1 MVTIKEM
8 AQELGVSTTTVS
20 NVIHGKTKEV
30 SPANIERIQKI
41 LKKYDYTPNI
51 NARNLASRRSKI
63 IGLLIKAKQNK
74 TVNRFE
80 DPFIGEILGAIE
92 RHVRERGYYLM
103 VYAVNDVHQVQQFT
117 MSWNMDGLITS
128 GFVEGDIRYLKERFK
143 NPIAIIDDYDTNGL
157 GNCANIRI
165 EDEHAEY
172 LLTKYVI
179 SCGHRKL
186 AFLAD
191 NLVNLDKRRFLGFCR
206 ALEEAGISVS
216 EKENFIQI
224 YANDA
229 GELQNMDEIYEKSFS
244 YTALLCAS
252 DYYAAHI
259 ENMLLDR
266 GRKVPEEISI
276 AGFDDVEISRMVR
289 PALTTVRQN
298 IQEKGIAAVEELL
311 KLVEGETGE
320 NIIQLGT
327 ELVIRDSVKDFRK

>member
-51 NARNLASRRSKI
+51 NARNLASKRSKI
-63 IGLLIKAKQNK
+63 IGLLIKSKQNK
-74 TVNRFE
+74 IANRFE
-80 DPFIGEILGAIE
+80 DPFIGRILGAIE
-92 RHVRERGYYLM
+92 RHVRQKGYYLM
-103 VYAVNDVHQVQQFT
+103 VYAVDDVHQVQQFT

-143 NPIAIIDDYDTNGL
+143 NPIASIDDYDTNGL
-157 GNCANIRI
+157 GNCVNIRI
-165 EDEHAEY
+165 EDEQAEY

-191 NLVNLDKRRFLGFCR
+191 NLVNLDKIRFQGFCR
-206 ALEEAGISVS
+206 ALKEANIPVS
-216 EKENFIQI
+216 REENFIQI
-224 YANDA
+224 YASDA
-229 GELQNMDEIYEKSFS
+229 GEPQNMDEIYEKSFS

-252 DYYAAHI
+252 DYYAVYI

-266 GRKVPEEISI
+266 GRKIPEEISI
-276 AGFDDVEISRMVR
+276 AGFDDVPISRIVR
-289 PALTTVRQN
+289 PALTTVRQD
-298 IQEKGIAAVEELL
+298 IQAKGIAAVEELL
-311 KLVEGETGE
+311 KLIEGESE
-320 NIIQLGT
+320 DKIVQLGT
-327 ELVIRDSVKDFRK
+327 ELVIRDSVKKI

>member
-51 NARNLASRRSKI
+51 NARNLASKRSKI
-63 IGLLIKAKQNK
+63 IGFLIKSKQNK
-74 TVNRFE
+74 IVNRFE
-80 DPFIGEILGAIE
+80 DPFIGGILGAIE
-92 RHVRERGYYLM
+92 RHVRQKGYYLM
-103 VYAVNDVHQVQQFT
+103 VYAVDDVHQVQQFT

-165 EDEHAEY
+165 EDEQAEY

-191 NLVNLDKRRFLGFCR
+191 NLVNLDKIRFQGFCR
-206 ALEEAGISVS
+206 AL
-216 EKENFIQI
+216 N
-224 YANDA
+224 A
-229 GELQNMDEIYEKSFS
+229 GEPQNMDEIYEKSFS

-252 DYYAAHI
+252 DYYAVHI

-266 GRKVPEEISI
+266 GRKIPEEISI
-276 AGFDDVEISRMVR
+276 AGFDDVPISRIVR
-289 PALTTVRQN
+289 PALTTVRQD
-298 IQEKGIAAVEELL
+298 IQAKGIAAVEELL
-311 KLVEGETGE
+311 KLIEGESE
-320 NIIQLGT
+320 DKIVQLGT
-327 ELVIRDSVKDFRK
+327 ELVIRDSVKKF

>member
-51 NARNLASRRSKI
+51 NARNLASKRSKI
-63 IGLLIKAKQNK
+63 IGFLIKSKQNK
-74 TVNRFE
+74 IVNRFE
-80 DPFIGEILGAIE
+80 DPFIGGILGAIE
-92 RHVRERGYYLM
+92 RH
-103 VYAVNDVHQVQQFT
+103 AVDDVHQVQQFT

-165 EDEHAEY
+165 EDEQAEY

-191 NLVNLDKRRFLGFCR
+191 NLVNLDKIRFQGFCR
-206 ALEEAGISVS
+206 ALKEANIPVS
-216 EKENFIQI
+216 REENFIQI
-224 YANDA
+224 YARDA
-229 GELQNMDEIYEKSFS
+229 GEPQNMDEIYEKSFS

-252 DYYAAHI
+252 DYYAVHI

-266 GRKVPEEISI
+266 GRKIPEEISI
-276 AGFDDVEISRMVR
+276 AGFDDVPISRIVR
-289 PALTTVRQN
+289 PALTTVRQD
-298 IQEKGIAAVEELL
+298 IQAKGIAAVEELL
-311 KLVEGETGE
+311 KLIEGESE
-320 NIIQLGT
+320 DKIVQLGT
-327 ELVIRDSVKDFRK
+327 ELVIRDSVKKF

>member
-41 LKKYDYTPNI
+41 LRKYDYTPNI
-51 NARNLASRRSKI
+51 NARNLASNRSKI
-63 IGLLIKAKQNK
+63 IGFLIKSRMNEE
-74 TVNRFE
+74 VNRFD
-80 DPFIGEILGAIE
+80 DPFIGGVLGAIE
-92 RHVRERGYYLM
+92 RQVREKGYYLM

-128 GFVEGDIRYLKERFK
+128 GFVEGDIRYLRERFK
-143 NPIAIIDDYDTNGL
+143 KPIAIIDDYDTNGL
-157 GNCANIRI
+157 ENCANIRI

-191 NLVNLDKRRFLGFCR
+191 NLVNLDKRRFQGFCR
-206 ALEEAGISVS
+206 ALSEAGISAG
-216 EKENFIQI
+216 EENFIRI
-224 YANDA
+224 YASDD
-229 GELQNMDEIYEKSFS
+229 GRPQNMDEIYEKSFS
-244 YTALLCAS
+244 YTALICAS

-266 GRKVPEEISI
+266 GRKVPEEVSI
-276 AGFDDVEISRMVR
+276 AGFDDVALSRMVR

-298 IQEKGIAAVEELL
+298 IEEKGVAAVEALL
-311 KLVEGETGE
+311 NLIDGNSKEEIV
-320 NIIQLGT
+320 QLGT
-327 ELVIRDSVKDFRK
+327 ELVIRDSVRDFRKN